1 MVIINFTKERWVDI
15 VYNLA
20 RFEDVEVPKAQMY
33 ELLVLGKSYNEI
45 EGCSFHDS
53 MVLRNIFLAYYYVS
67 RCGDMGVDLGLLI
80 TDIHELMVANL
91 MFNPLE
97 IGTFRLKEGRIS
109 GTTYKPPVTS
119 YDESLSWLIR
129 ETRSLVG
136 VDDYL
141 VLLVRLMKRQLFVDG
156 NKRTAYVFVNYLL
169 IPFGVLVDA
178 PSSKEA
184 YDVFLGYLKRY
195 YEDASTERD
204 FVNYLKKNYLMIY

>member
-1 MVIINFTKERWVDI
+1 MVDFTMARWVDI

-20 RFEDVEVPKAQMY
+20 RFEDVEVTKAQAY

-53 MVLRNIFLAYYYVS
+53 MVLKNIFSAYYYVS
-67 RCGDMGVDLGLLI
+67 RYGNRGVDLSLLI
-80 TDIHELMVANL
+80 TDIHELMVDNL

-97 IGTFRLKEGRIS
+97 VGTFRLKEGRIS
-109 GTTYKPPVTS
+109 GTTYSPPVTS

-129 ETRSLVG
+129 ETSSLLS
-136 VDDYL
+136 VDECL
-141 VLLVRLMKRQLFVDG
+141 VLLIRLMKRQLFVDG

-178 PSSKEA
+178 PSSKVA
-184 YDVFLGYLKRY
+184 YDVFLGYLQRY
-195 YEDASTERD
+195 YEDDNTEKD
-204 FVNYLKKNYLMIY
+204 FVNYLKRNYLKVY

>member
-1 MVIINFTKERWVDI
+1 MMNFTKERWVDI

-20 RFEDVEVPKAQMY
+20 RFEDIEVTKAQAY
-33 ELLVLGKSYNEI
+33 ELLVLGKAYNEI
-45 EGCSFHDS
+45 EGFSFHDS
-53 MVLRNIFLAYYYVS
+53 MVLKNIFSAYYYVS
-67 RCGDMGVDLGLLI
+67 RYGNMGVDLGLLI
-80 TDIHELMVANL
+80 VDIHEIMVDNL

-119 YDESLSWLIR
+119 YDESLSWLVR
-129 ETRSLVG
+129 ETSSLVD

-169 IPFGVLVDA
+169 VSFGVLVDA

-184 YDVFLGYLKRY
+184 YDVFLGYLQRY
-195 YEDASTERD
+195 YEDDSTEKD
-204 FVNYLKKNYLMIY
+204 FVNYLKRNHLKMY

>member
-1 MVIINFTKERWVDI
+1 VVDFTIARWVDI

-20 RFEDVEVPKAQMY
+20 RFEDVEVTKAQAY
-33 ELLVLGKSYNEI
+33 ELLVRGKSYNEI
-45 EGCSFHDS
+45 DGCSFHDS
-53 MVLRNIFLAYYYVS
+53 LVLKNIFSAYYYVS
-67 RCGDMGVDLGLLI
+67 RYGNMGVDLGLLI
-80 TDIHELMVANL
+80 TDIHEIMVDNL

-119 YDESLSWLIR
+119 YSESLSWLVR
-129 ETRSLVG
+129 ETSSLVK

-141 VLLVRLMKRQLFVDG
+141 VLLIRLMKRQLFVDG

-178 PSSKEA
+178 PSSKVA
-184 YDVFLGYLKRY
+184 YDVFLGYLQRY
-195 YEDASTERD
+195 YEDDNTEKY
-204 FVNYLKKNYLMIY
+204 FVNYLKRNYLKVY

>member
-1 MVIINFTKERWVDI
+1 MINFTKERWVDI

-20 RFEDVEVPKAQMY
+20 RFEDIEVTREQAYKHLVIG
-33 ELLVLGKSYNEI
+33 ELINEL
-45 EGCSFHDS
+45 EGFSFHDS
-53 MVLRNIFLAYYYVS
+53 VVLKNIFSAYYYVS
-67 RCGDMGVDLGLLI
+67 RYGNIGVDLGLLI
-80 TDIHELMVANL
+80 TDIHELMVDNL

-109 GTTYKPPVTS
+109 GTAYKPPVTS
-119 YDESLSWLIR
+119 YDESLSWLVR
-129 ETRSLVG
+129 ETSSLVN

-169 IPFGVLVDA
+169 MPFGVLVDA
-178 PSSKEA
+178 PSSKET

-195 YEDASTERD
+195 YENDSTEKD
-204 FVNYLKKNYLMIY
+204 FVNCLKENYLMVY

>member
-1 MVIINFTKERWVDI
+1 MNNFTKERWVDI

-20 RFEDVEVPKAQMY
+20 RFEDVEITKAQAY
-33 ELLVLGKSYNEI
+33 ELLVLGTSYNEI

-53 MVLRNIFLAYYYVS
+53 MVLKNIFSAYYFVS
-67 RCGDMGVDLGLLI
+67 KYGNTGVDLGLLI
-80 TDIHELMVANL
+80 TDIHELMVDNL

-119 YDESLSWLIR
+119 YDESLRWLIR
-129 ETRSLVG
+129 ETSSLGDVY
-136 VDDYL
+136 DYL

-169 IPFGVLVDA
+169 IPFGVFVDV

-184 YDVFLGYLKRY
+184 YDMFLGYLQRY
-195 YEDASTERD
+195 YEDDSTEKD
-204 FVNYLKKNYLMIY
+204 FVSYLKENYLMVY

>member
-1 MVIINFTKERWVDI
+1 MINFTKERWVDI

-20 RFEDVEVPKAQMY
+20 RFEDIEVTKEQVY
-33 ELLVLGKSYNEI
+33 ELLVLGTSYNEI

-53 MVLRNIFLAYYYVS
+53 IVLKNIFSAYYYVS
-67 RCGDMGVDLGLLI
+67 RHDNIGVDLSLLI
-80 TDIHELMVANL
+80 TDIHELMVENL

-119 YDESLSWLIR
+119 YDESLRWLII
-129 ETRSLVG
+129 ETGSLVDI
-136 VDDYL
+136 DDYL

-169 IPFGVLVDA
+169 IPFGVFVDA

-184 YDVFLGYLKRY
+184 YDVFLGYLKSY
-195 YEDASTERD
+195 YENGSTERD
-204 FVNYLKKNYLMIY
+204 FVNYLKENYLKAY

>member
-1 MVIINFTKERWVDI
+1 MINFTKERWVDI

-20 RFEDVEVPKAQMY
+20 RFEDIEVTREQAY
-33 ELLVLGKSYNEI
+33 NHLVLGKSINELD
-45 EGCSFHDS
+45 GFSFHNS
-53 MVLRNIFLAYYYVS
+53 VVLKNIFSAYYYVS
-67 RCGDMGVDLGLLI
+67 RYGNIGVDLSLLI
-80 TDIHELMVANL
+80 IDIHELMVDNL

-119 YDESLSWLIR
+119 YGESLSWLVR
-129 ETRSLVG
+129 ETSSLVD

-141 VLLVRLMKRQLFVDG
+141 VLLLRLMKRQLFVDG

-184 YDVFLGYLKRY
+184 YDVFLGYLQRY
-195 YEDASTERD
+195 YENDNTEKD
-204 FVNYLKKNYLMIY
+204 FVNYLKENCLMVY

>member
-1 MVIINFTKERWVDI
+1 MINFTKERWVDI

-20 RFEDVEVPKAQMY
+20 RFEDIEVTRKQAY
-33 ELLVLGKSYNEI
+33 NHLVLGKSINELN
-45 EGCSFHDS
+45 GFSFHDS
-53 MVLRNIFLAYYYVS
+53 VVLKNIFSAYYYVS
-67 RCGDMGVDLGLLI
+67 RYGNMGVDLSLLI
-80 TDIHELMVANL
+80 TDIHELLVDNL

-119 YDESLSWLIR
+119 YDESVSWLVR
-129 ETRSLVG
+129 ETSSLVN
-136 VDDYL
+136 VDDCL

-169 IPFGVLVDA
+169 MPFGVLVDA
-178 PSSKEA
+178 PSSKET

-195 YEDASTERD
+195 YENDSTEKD
-204 FVNYLKKNYLMIY
+204 FVNCLKENYLMVY

>member
-1 MVIINFTKERWVDI
+1 MVDFTIVRWVDI

-20 RFEDVEVPKAQMY
+20 RFEDVEVTKAQTY

-45 EGCSFHDS
+45 EGFSYHDS
-53 MVLRNIFLAYYYVS
+53 MVLKNIFSAYYYVS
-67 RCGDMGVDLGLLI
+67 RYGNIGVDLSLLI
-80 TDIHELMVANL
+80 TDIHDLMVDNL

-97 IGTFRLKEGRIS
+97 VGTFRLKEGRIS

-119 YDESLSWLIR
+119 YSESLSWLIR
-129 ETRSLVG
+129 ETSSLVDI
-136 VDDYL
+136 DDYL

-178 PSSKEA
+178 PSSKGA
-184 YDVFLGYLKRY
+184 YDVFLGYLQRY
-195 YEDASTERD
+195 YEDASTEKD
-204 FVNYLKKNYLMIY
+204 FVSYLKENYLMGY